1 MNNEPTRKI
10 KLHLEREEH
19 WYPVV
24 EVPVDMTDDEAL
36 AMIEKLQSELV
47 YDEMNNKNTFDFGCV
62 TASVHCSAN
71 DDAEARYN
79 LIEEA
84 ELCDET
90 KNALEDWLKEQSK
103 REQEADQ

>member
-24 EVPVDMTDDEAL
+24 EVPLDMTDDEAL
-36 AMIEKLQSELV
+36 AMIEELEPELV
-47 YDEMNNKNTFDFGCV
+47 YDEMSNKNTFDFGCV
-62 TASVHCSAN
+62 RASVHGNVS

-84 ELCDET
+84 ELSDET
-90 KNALEDWLKEQSK
+90 KSALEDWLKEQSK